1 MANTERFSGVI
12 SPALTPFKAD
22 LSPDTERFVKHCN
35 WLLEQGCAGLAVFGT
50 TSEANSQS
58 GAERMAL
65 LEALVESGIDPKVL
79 MPGTGATSITEAVQ
93 LTKHAVD
100 LGCGGVLMLPPYYY
114 KNVNDDGIFRFF
126 DEVIQRI
133 GDDKLQVYLY
143 HIPPQTVFGFSLDLI
158 GRLVHAYPK
167 TVVGLKDSSGD
178 WNNMEA
184 ILKNFPGF
192 NMFPGSEIHM
202 LAGLRNGASGCI
214 TATANAN
221 PAQLRSLYD
230 NWQTPQA
237 DDMQAA
243 ITALRKTIQS
253 FPMVPALKE
262 IIAHFKEDDGWKHNR
277 PPFTQMPAEQ
287 VKDLLAELA
296 KHNFSLEPSK
306 LAMAGDD

>member
-1 MANTERFSGVI
+1 MANSERFSGVI
-12 SPALTPFKAD
+12 APALTPFKAD
-22 LSPDTERFVKHCN
+22 FSPDTARFVKHCN

-65 LEALVESGIDPKVL
+65 LEALVKSGIDPKVL
-79 MPGTGATSITEAVQ
+79 MPGTGATSITEAIE

-114 KNVNDDGIFRFF
+114 KNVDDDGIFRFF
-126 DEVIQRI
+126 DTVIQRI
-133 GDDKLQVYLY
+133 ADDRLQCYLY

-158 GRLVHAYPK
+158 GRLIDAYPK

-178 WNNMEA
+178 WNNMAA

-192 NMFPGSEIHM
+192 NMFPGAENHM
-202 LAGLRNGASGCI
+202 LAGLRNGAAGCI

-221 PAQLRSLYD
+221 PAKLRELFD
-230 NWQTPQA
+230 KWQTPEA
-237 DDMQAA
+237 DDLQAS

-262 IIAHFKEDDGWKHNR
+262 IIAHFTGDSDWKINR
-277 PPFTQMPAEQ
+277 PPFTQMGAEE
-287 VKDLLAELA
+287 VRNLFVELE
-296 KHNFSLEPSK
+296 KHNFTLEQPK
-306 LAMAGDD
+306 LAMAGN

>member
-1 MANTERFSGVI
+1 MASTERFSGVI

-35 WLLEQGCAGLAVFGT
+35 WLLDQGCAGLAVFGT

-58 GAERMAL
+58 GAERMEL

-93 LTKHAVD
+93 LTKHAVE

-114 KNVNDDGIFRFF
+114 KNVDDDGLFRFF
-126 DEVIQRI
+126 DEVVQRVA
-133 GDDKLQVYLY
+133 DPRLQLYLY

-158 GRLVHAYPK
+158 GRLVDAYPK

-178 WNNMEA
+178 WDNMAA

-192 NMFPGSEIHM
+192 NMFPGSELHM
-202 LAGLRNGASGCI
+202 LAGLRAGAAGCI

-221 PAQLRSLYD
+221 PAQLRELFD
-230 NWQTPQA
+230 NWQKPQA
-237 DDMQAA
+237 DDLQAEISA
-243 ITALRKTIQS
+243 VRKTIQG

-262 IIAHFKEDDGWKHNR
+262 IIAHFKKDEGWKYDR

-287 VKDLLAELA
+287 VKKLIDELA
-296 KHNFSLEPSK
+296 KLNFTLEPTK
-306 LAMAGDD
+306 LALAGDD

>member
-93 LTKHAVD
+93 LTKHAVE

-133 GDDKLQVYLY
+133 GDDRLQVYLY

-184 ILKNFPGF
+184 MLKQFPDF
-192 NMFPGSEIHM
+192 AMF
-202 LAGLRNGASGCI
+202 AGAETFLLQTMRGGGAGCI
-214 TATANAN
+214 SATANIN
-221 PAQLRSLYD
+221 PAAIAKLHSE
-230 NWQTPQA
+230 WQSPEA
-237 DDMQAA
+237 DAMQAGLDE
-243 ITALRKTIQS
+243 LRGTVMKY
-253 FPMVPALKE
+253 PMIPSLKASV
-262 IIAHFKEDDGWKHNR
+262 AHFSSDGEWARVR
-277 PPFTQMPAEQ
+277 PPLVELNAEQ
-287 VKDLLAELA
+287 KAGLIADLDKLGFEMPGLADA
-296 KHNFSLEPSK
+296 Q
-306 LAMAGDD
+306 AV